1 MNKMHVASIIFLITL
16 SLLIIPQAT
25 TSNDPSVHFDS
36 SPTTTW
42 YTNAPYQYVAT
53 ISSPYNWTLKTDAT
67 LHMSD
72 GNVVNDTASQTIFGM
87 LSTGSYWVNISIS
100 YHNSTGKTT
109 LLTYQNYTLNIVN
122 KPFIYSTPET
132 FFYPDS
138 TYNYTYE
145 VNQGNITGHSSG
157 MSLNKTSH
165 TLSEYLTGT
174 SYTFFITVSDK
185 NGTYTQ
191 DWGVSSND
199 LSAMTFDALIGSGI
213 VNVTA
218 PITGIG
224 VNDTTIFLNG
234 TPVFTSI
241 GLTHP
246 YSLNIVNNLYY
257 TISTDSQA
265 SQDAT
270 IFFNK
275 LASGTSY
282 RIYLIYDN
290 GTFNDYVS
298 SATVPVSGILSFT
311 YVPAT
316 MQLDPIVDLIPYTA
330 PPPQPPAK
338 QIIPPAQNYV
348 NYLESIS
355 GILLLIGLLAIFM
368 MGILYLKRSEAK

>member
-16 SLLIIPQAT
+16 SLMVIPQAT
-25 TSNDPSVHFDS
+25 TSSDPSVHFDS

-72 GNVVNDTASQTIFGM
+72 GNIANDTASQTIFGI
-87 LSTGSYWVNISIS
+87 LATGSYWVNISIS

-145 VNQGNITGHSSG
+145 INQGNITGHSSG
-157 MSLNKTSH
+157 MKLNKTSQ

-174 SYTFFITVSDK
+174 SYAFFITVSDK

-199 LSAMTFDALIGSGI
+199 LSTMTFDALIGSGI

-275 LASGTSY
+275 LASGASY

-298 SATVPVSGILSFT
+298 SATVPASGTLSFT

-316 MQLDPIVDLIPYTA
+316 MQLDPIVELISYTA
-330 PPPQPPAK
+330 PPPQQPAK
-338 QIIPPAQNYV
+338 QIIPPTQNYV

-368 MGILYLKRSEAK
+368 MGILYLKRSEVK